1 MFQIEQIV
9 MESTE
14 QNYFYPSE
22 NDRNPIKHERDNIP
36 RERIRIN
43 DDDDD
48 NGDSDVNDDNCRQRQ
63 QTIYSQEESLLSNN
77 GMIDR
82 ELLQQ
87 KLRFYFMSPLD
98 KWRTKKRFPFKLIF
112 QMLKVIFVTF
122 QLVNFGTEMSDYITQ
137 DDHIENAF
145 RNILLD
151 DWDQTREVVAYPP
164 ATGDYAVYTTE
175 HFYSSMDF
183 AIRRF
188 SNLSKLSV
196 GCFGFERREYPRI
209 LIEKIFF
216 TKRKLDPTDFAYN
229 IENNDLNSEILDI
242 KNLYPSGDQKW
253 FDEFTTKS
261 YFHLK
266 NFTLS
271 FNSLFKL
278 HLIFP
283 LRTILFEDETIPRCF
298 DFNVTIV
305 YDNHAHD
312 AMIKVKLKINR
323 LAKPCHY
330 ISDDGTLLKQVI
342 GIGLNLD
349 PNMTL
354 IMILNY
360 TVLLFCLISTMLC
373 IRSLYRGQIL
383 RIETEQYFGMLSNSQ
398 NLSLEDKMEFID
410 MGLLIICI
418 NDFLIICG
426 TIMKIRMESSDSV
439 DSILYTS
446 CSLFLGIGNL
456 LVWLGLLRYFA
467 YFQSYNILIVTLK
480 KSIPNVLRFCLC
492 AFLVYGGFCFCG
504 WVVLGPHHL
513 KFRTLSSTLECL
525 FSLMNGDDMFATFF
539 STDVKK
545 SSLIWWFSRIYLYL
559 FISLS
564 IYVIVSLFIAIILD
578 AYESVRDSYKEIN
591 DLSQSNSTLK
601 KFIEEYPMDNFDSGF
616 HNNSIVD
623 QIQNYFRIC
632 FRSSSNAS

>member
-1 MFQIEQIV
+1 
-9 MESTE
+9 MESNKQE
-14 QNYFYPSE
+14 HN
-22 NDRNPIKHERDNIP
+22 NNNNNIERPKVSFIG
-36 RERIRIN
+36 IN
-43 DDDDD
+43 DADGDD
-48 NGDSDVNDDNCRQRQ
+48 NDNDQS
-63 QTIYSQEESLLSNN
+63 TTLSHQEELLLSNN
-77 GMIDR
+77 FSIIDK
-82 ELLQQ
+82 EHLQQ

-98 KWRTKKRFPFKLIF
+98 KWRTKKRFPFKLLF
-112 QMLKVIFVTF
+112 QMLKIIFVTF
-122 QLVNFGTEMSDYITQ
+122 QLINFGQEMSDYITQ

-151 DWDQTREVVAYPP
+151 DWDQTREVFAYPP
-164 ATGDYAVYTTE
+164 ATGDYAVYTTQ
-175 HFYSSMDF
+175 HFYSSLDF
-183 AIRRF
+183 AIRKF

-196 GCFGFERREYPRI
+196 GCFGFERQEYPRF
-209 LIEKIFF
+209 LIRKTFF
-216 TKRKLDPTDFAYN
+216 TKRKLDPTNFAYN
-229 IENNDLNSEILDI
+229 LDNNNIDSEILDI
-242 KNLYPSGDQKW
+242 DNLYPSGDQKW
-253 FDEFTTKS
+253 YDEFTTKN
-261 YFHLK
+261 YFHSK

-271 FNSLFKL
+271 FDSLMKL
-278 HLIFP
+278 QLIFP
-283 LRTILFEDETIPRCF
+283 LRTILLDDEILPRCF
-298 DFNVTIV
+298 DFNITII

-312 AMIKVKLKINR
+312 AMIKVNLKINR
-323 LAKPCHY
+323 QARSCHY
-330 ISDDGTLLKQVI
+330 INQDGTLQQQSI
-342 GIGLNLD
+342 GTGLNLGS
-349 PNMTL
+349 NIEL
-354 IMILNY
+354 IMAINY
-360 TVLLFCLISTMLC
+360 TVILFCSISTMLC
-373 IRSLYRGQIL
+373 IRSLYRGQLL
-383 RIETEQYFGMLSNSQ
+383 RLETEKYFNESSLPDDKKKLSF
-398 NLSLEDKMEFID
+398 EDKMEFID
-410 MGLLIICI
+410 IGLMIICL

-426 TIMKIRMESSDSV
+426 SIMKIRMESSDSM

-539 STDVKK
+539 STDVRK
-545 SSLIWWFSRIYLYL
+545 STLIWWFSRIYLYL

-578 AYESVRDSYKEIN
+578 AYESVRDSYKEI
-591 DLSQSNSTLK
+591 DSLSKSESLLK
-601 KFIEEYPMDNFDSGF
+601 KFIDEYPLENFDGGF

-632 FRSSSNAS
+632 FGRS